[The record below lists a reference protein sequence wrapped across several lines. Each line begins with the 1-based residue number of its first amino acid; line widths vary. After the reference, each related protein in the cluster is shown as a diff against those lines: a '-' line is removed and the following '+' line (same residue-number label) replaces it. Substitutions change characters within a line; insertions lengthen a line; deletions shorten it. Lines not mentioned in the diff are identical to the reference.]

1 MAVQE
6 RVQEPRVQE
15 AHGVTERVRRLREES
30 LNTQPRIYMER
41 ALLETCLLYTS
52 PSPRD

>member
-30 LNTQPRIYMER
+30 LNTQPRGR
-41 ALLETCLLYTS
+41 CRCRNCAH
-52 PSPRD
+52 